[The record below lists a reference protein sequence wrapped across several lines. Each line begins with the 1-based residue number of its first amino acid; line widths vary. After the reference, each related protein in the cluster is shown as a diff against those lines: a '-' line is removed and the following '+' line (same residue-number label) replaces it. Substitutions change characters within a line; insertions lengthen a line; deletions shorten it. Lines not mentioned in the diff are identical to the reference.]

1 MATIDEYWVQI
12 NEEESWDFVSEGK
25 NTVDDLLNSDINAE
39 VKFGEFLQAIFK
51 SVSSYASFK
60 EFAKFQYFGLFEKPK
75 ATASF

>member
-25 NTVDDLLNSDINAE
+25 NTINNLLNSDVDAE
-39 VKFGEFLQAIFK
+39 IKFGQYLTTVFG
-51 SVSSYASFK
+51 STSSYASFK